1 MYGRGGA
8 GASYPYNDPMPPADL
23 HDLLAL
29 SLVPGLGPRLTQ
41 ALLDHFGSATAARR
55 ATAAQLQQVPHIG
68 AKLAHDFADA
78 LRTADPQAEL
88 DRVAEFGVL
97 LVPLGSPDYPERL
110 KDLPD
115 APHLLYARGTV
126 LPVDANA
133 VAIVGSR
140 KCTAYGMRMAGRL
153 AAELARAGVTI
164 VSGLALGIDGAA
176 HRGALEAGGRTLA
189 VLAGGLSAIYPPEH
203 VGLADE
209 VAARGALLTE
219 TPMLM
224 GPQRGMFHAR
234 NRLIS
239 GLARAVVIIE
249 ANDKSGALITARHA
263 LEQGRDVFAV
273 PANAD
278 SPHSAGSLRLLREG
292 ARLIRH
298 ADDLL
303 EDLSGLSSPAT
314 SPTNELFPT
323 PAVPV
328 PPAPP
333 PVLDPAHQRVWDVLA
348 EPRHADEITRV
359 LGVSSSELSGLLLVM
374 EMKKLIRR
382 APGNVYERR

>member
-1 MYGRGGA
+1 
-8 GASYPYNDPMPPADL
+8 MPAADL
-23 HDLLAL
+23 LDLMAL
-29 SLVPGLGPRLTQ
+29 TLVPGLGPRLTQ
-41 ALLDHFGSATAARR
+41 ALLDHFGSAAAARR
-55 ATAAQLQQVPHIG
+55 ASAAQLQQVPHIG
-68 AKLAHDFADA
+68 SKLAHDFADA

-88 DRVAEFGVL
+88 DRAAEFGVTL
-97 LVPLGSPDYPERL
+97 LPQSSPDYPDRL

-115 APHLLYARGTV
+115 APHLLYVRGAV
-126 LPVDANA
+126 LAADANA

-140 KCTAYGMRMAGRL
+140 RCTAYGVRMASRL
-153 AAELARAGVTI
+153 AGDLARAGLTV
-164 VSGLALGIDGAA
+164 VSGLARGIDGEA
-176 HRGALEAGGRTLA
+176 HRGALGAGGRTLA
-189 VLAGGLSAIYPPEH
+189 VLAGGLSEIYPPEH

-209 VAARGALLTE
+209 VAARGALLSE

-224 GPQRGMFHAR
+224 EPQRGMFHAR

-278 SPHSAGSLRLLREG
+278 SAHSAGSLRLLREG
-292 ARLIRH
+292 AKLIRH

-303 EDLSGLSSPAT
+303 EDLNGLSPPRST
-314 SPTNELFPT
+314 KTTELYSE
-323 PAVPV
+323 
-328 PPAPP
+328 PAPAAPVAP
-333 PVLDPAHQRVWDVLA
+333 PIVDPTHQRVWDMLT
-348 EPRHADEITRV
+348 EPKHADEITRS
-359 LGVSSSELSGLLLVM
+359 LGLASAEVSGLLLVM

-382 APGNVYERR
+382 GPGSVFERR

>member
-1 MYGRGGA
+1 
-8 GASYPYNDPMPPADL
+8 MPPADL
-23 HDLLAL
+23 LDLLAL
-29 SLVPGLGPRLTQ
+29 TLVPGLGPRLTQ
-41 ALLDHFGSATAARR
+41 ALLDHFGSAAAARR

-68 AKLAHDFADA
+68 SKLGHDFADA
-78 LRTADPQAEL
+78 LRTADPQAEY
-88 DRVAEFGVL
+88 DRATAAGVS
-97 LVPLGSPDYPERL
+97 LVPLASPDYPDRL
-110 KDLPD
+110 KELPD
-115 APHLLYARGTV
+115 APHFVYVRGKV
-126 LPVDANA
+126 LPMDANA

-140 KCTAYGMRMAGRL
+140 KCTPYGLRTAGRL
-153 AAELARAGVTI
+153 AADLGRAGITV

-189 VLAGGLSAIYPPEH
+189 VLAGGLSAVYPPEH

-219 TPMLM
+219 TPMTM

-249 ANDKSGALITARHA
+249 ANDRSGALITARHA
-263 LEQGRDVFAV
+263 AEQGREVFAV
-273 PANAD
+273 PANVD
-278 SPHSAGSLRLLREG
+278 SPHSAGSLRLLRDG
-292 ARLIRH
+292 VRLIRH

-303 EDLSGLSSPAT
+303 EDLSGLGARAAAQT
-314 SPTNELFPT
+314 PTNELFPT
-323 PAVPV
+323 TAVSTPPV
-328 PPAPP
+328 PPPS
-333 PVLDPAHQRVWDVLA
+333 LDPAHQRVWDVLA
-348 EPRHADEITRV
+348 EPKHADEITRL
-359 LGVSSSELSGLLLVM
+359 LGVSSGELSGLLLTM

>member
-1 MYGRGGA
+1 
-8 GASYPYNDPMPPADL
+8 MPPADL
-23 HDLLAL
+23 LDLLAL
-29 SLVPGLGPRLTQ
+29 TLVPGLGPRLTQ

-68 AKLAHDFADA
+68 SKLGHDFAEA
-78 LRTADPQAEL
+78 LRTADPQAEH
-88 DRVAEFGVL
+88 DRATQHGVS
-97 LVPLGSPDYPERL
+97 LVPLTAPDYPERL
-110 KDLPD
+110 KELPD
-115 APHLLYARGTV
+115 APHLLYVRGKV

-140 KCTAYGMRMAGRL
+140 KCTPYGLRTAGRL
-153 AAELARAGVTI
+153 AADLGRAGITV

-189 VLAGGLSAIYPPEH
+189 VLAGGLSSIYPPEH

-209 VAARGALLTE
+209 VVARGALLTE
-219 TPMLM
+219 TPMMM

-263 LEQGRDVFAV
+263 AEQGREVFAV
-273 PANAD
+273 PANVD
-278 SPHSAGSLRLLREG
+278 SPHSAGSLRLLRDG
-292 ARLIRH
+292 VRLIRH

-303 EDLSGLSSPAT
+303 EDLSGLGTRAAPI
-314 SPTNELFPT
+314 PTNELFPT
-323 PAVPV
+323 PAVPTPV
-328 PPAPP
+328 VP
-333 PVLDPAHQRVWDVLA
+333 PVLDPAHQRVWDALV
-348 EPRHADEITRV
+348 EPRHADEITR
-359 LGVSSSELSGLLLVM
+359 LFGLSSGELSGLLLTM
-374 EMKKLIRR
+374 EMKRLIRR